1 MLGVIIYAHISSA
14 VINSAHTHA
23 EINSRVRILGKYF
36 YRKKGA
42 TEKNKWLKKAG
53 ETTVEVLVYYGGSE
67 AARQGRLGFLHGSSR
82 EEEVFYMIFK
92 CDGECIVI

>member
-42 TEKNKWLKKAG
+42 TEKKV
-53 ETTVEVLVYYGGSE
+53 VEEGG
-67 AARQGRLGFLHGSSR
+67 
-82 EEEVFYMIFK
+82 
-92 CDGECIVI
+92 